1 MSGDVY
7 YLCGMSGI
15 TSMRR
20 VMASLVRACWPMCR
34 KRMAQ
39 TMPRLPS
46 QTVLTKAMT
55 AALICS
61 GSCAQEATI
70 SAISGGRGAGCIRP
84 LL

>member
-1 MSGDVY
+1 
-7 YLCGMSGI
+7 
-15 TSMRR
+15 
-20 VMASLVRACWPMCR
+20 
-34 KRMAQ
+34 
-39 TMPRLPS
+39 
-46 QTVLTKAMT
+46 MT